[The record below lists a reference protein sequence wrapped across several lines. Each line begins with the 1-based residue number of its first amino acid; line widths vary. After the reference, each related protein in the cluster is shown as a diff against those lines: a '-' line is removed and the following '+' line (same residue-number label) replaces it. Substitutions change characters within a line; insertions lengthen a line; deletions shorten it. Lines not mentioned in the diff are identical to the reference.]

1 MTGAPPSVDD
11 VVAAAFTEEWGR
23 LVAALIRRTGDWT
36 LAEECAQD
44 AFVAATRR
52 WPVDGVPDRPG
63 AWLMTVARNRAT
75 DLQRRA
81 AIEGRAL
88 REVAM
93 DSERPGAEPE
103 DDVPDERLRLIFTC
117 CHPALALETRVALS
131 LRTLCGLE
139 VGEIARAF
147 GVTEAATAKRL
158 VRARQKITHAGI
170 PYRVPPAHLLP
181 ERLAGV
187 VAVLYLLFTEGY
199 AATAGGLLRRD
210 LSAEAIRLT
219 RVLAALM
226 PDEPEVL
233 GLLALELCHDARRA
247 ARVDPEGRLVPLED
261 QDRTLWDDA
270 PIAEAVRL
278 IERARRRDEPGPYL
292 TQAMIAALHATSGAP
307 AETDWVQIAGLYAR
321 LAALSPSPYV
331 ELAHAVAIGM
341 ADGPDAG
348 LRAVDAL
355 TDRLAH
361 YHLLH
366 ATRADLLR
374 RSGRREAAAQAYRD
388 ALTLVVNDAERDY
401 LEHRLAEV
409 TG

>member
-23 LVAALIRRTGDWT
+23 LIAALIRRTGDWT

-88 REVAM
+88 REAAM
-93 DSERPGAEPE
+93 DERPGAEPE
-103 DDVPDERLRLIFTC
+103 GDVPDERLRLIFTC

-131 LRTLCGLE
+131 LRTLCGLG

-147 GVTEAATAKRL
+147 GVTEAAMAKRL

-187 VAVLYLLFTEGY
+187 AAVLYLLFTEGY

-247 ARVDPEGRLVPLED
+247 ARVDPEGRLVPLES

-321 LAALSPSPYV
+321 LATLSPSPYV

-348 LRAVDAL
+348 LRVVDVL
-355 TDRLAH
+355 TDRLAR

-388 ALTLVVNDAERDY
+388 ALALVVNDAERDY
-401 LEHRLAEV
+401 LERRLAEV